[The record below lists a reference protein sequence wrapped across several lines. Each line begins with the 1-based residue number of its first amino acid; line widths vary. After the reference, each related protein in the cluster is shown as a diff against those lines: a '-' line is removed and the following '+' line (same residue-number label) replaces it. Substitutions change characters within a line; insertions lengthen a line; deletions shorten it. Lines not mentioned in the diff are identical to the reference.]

1 MTHRTFLRIHGFIY
15 ALFALA
21 FFFIPTILWPLYG
34 VQINDRYALF
44 LSQHTSIFLGGIA
57 AICLLLQNITEEGT
71 TKQLLKALL
80 VTNVLG
86 FVITTY
92 GSLMGILVAFGWS
105 DPAFFLLLSV
115 LAFRQLKTL
124 G

>member
-21 FFFIPTILWPLYG
+21 LFFIPTILWPLYG
-34 VQINDRYALF
+34 VQINDKYALF

-86 FVITTY
+86 LVITTY

-105 DPAFFLLLSV
+105 DPVFFLLLSV

>member
-1 MTHRTFLRIHGFIY
+1 MTHRTFLRIHSFIY

-21 FFFIPTILWPLYG
+21 LFFIPTILWPLYG
-34 VQINDRYALF
+34 VQINDKYALF

>member
-21 FFFIPTILWPLYG
+21 LFFIPTILWPLYG

-80 VTNVLG
+80 VTNILG

-92 GSLMGILVAFGWS
+92 GSLMGILVALGWS

>member
-1 MTHRTFLRIHGFIY
+1 MTHRTFLRIHSFIY

-21 FFFIPTILWPLYG
+21 LFFIPTILWPLYG

-80 VTNVLG
+80 VTNILG